1 MLAIGGA
8 AGKSTNPDLAL
19 VELIF
24 EFLTNSVESL
34 RSDWKNTSVLLF
46 YLCKCFSSF
55 PSISFQRV
63 LIMDYIHTFV
73 FVHKSP
79 NFPLLCFKKPSS
91 KRSEGFCWG
100 KYVYFLTEG
109 NVHHQSPCSNEEG
122 YSTFNC
128 QQLSGFDIQCEWH
141 MGCNPVWE
149 VPKLRH
155 DRLLKDKKMIWVPN
169 HLVVN
174 FTQKKQRIKM
184 VSQVPSEC
192 EMNKNVCLYSWRV
205 TCELKI

>member
-1 MLAIGGA
+1 MCPMLAIGGA

-128 QQLSGFDIQCEWH
+128 QQLSGFDIQCE
-141 MGCNPVWE
+141 
-149 VPKLRH
+149 
-155 DRLLKDKKMIWVPN
+155 
-169 HLVVN
+169 
-174 FTQKKQRIKM
+174 
-184 VSQVPSEC
+184 
-192 EMNKNVCLYSWRV
+192 
-205 TCELKI
+205 